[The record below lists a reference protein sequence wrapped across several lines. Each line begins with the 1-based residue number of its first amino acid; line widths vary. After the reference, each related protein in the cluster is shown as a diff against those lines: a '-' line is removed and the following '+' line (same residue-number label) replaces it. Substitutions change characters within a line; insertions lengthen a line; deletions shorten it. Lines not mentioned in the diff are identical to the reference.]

1 VKGKKIL
8 IVDDDNAM
16 LEILQDY
23 FVMKGYDVDTA
34 MTGREAIRKSEEK
47 YYNLALLDIKL
58 PDIKGTKLLVKLHS
72 ETPRMIKIMLT
83 GYPDQENAVESLNLG
98 ADAYLVKPIELDELL
113 ETVEEKLK
121 EQEEVEKMSHEKVTK
136 WIKTRIRK
144 VERQKES

>member
-8 IVDDDNAM
+8 IVDDDKAV
-16 LEILQDY
+16 LETFQDY

-34 MTGREAIRKSEEK
+34 MIGREAIRKSEEK

-83 GYPDQENAVESLNLG
+83 GYPDHENAVESLNLG

-121 EQEEVEKMSHEKVTK
+121 EQEEAEKMSHEKVTK

-144 VERQKES
+144 LKREKES